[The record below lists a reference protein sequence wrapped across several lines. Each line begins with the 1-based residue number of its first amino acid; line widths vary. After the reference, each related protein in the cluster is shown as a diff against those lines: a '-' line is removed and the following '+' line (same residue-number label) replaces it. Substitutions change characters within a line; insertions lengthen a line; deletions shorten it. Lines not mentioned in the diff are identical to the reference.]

1 MSDTFSSAA
10 APPDRFTR
18 PIAAML
24 SYSVAAMI
32 VGQSCLFTVLPPIGR
47 QVGLVDY
54 QIGLIMSVHGLFM
67 LFTGPIAGALSEKR
81 GRRRILVAGSA
92 LYAISILSFGL
103 IINSALN
110 GLVAGTALVV
120 SLVASRAVFAMGAG
134 AVMPGSMALAAD
146 LSSRENRL
154 KAMAL
159 LGGSISAGAMI
170 GPSFAAVFTGL
181 GPSAPFY
188 LIAAFGLGG
197 AVVARF
203 VLPEPKPTVLQGPTG
218 VSANLWFARPGI
230 IALGNAVYLIGC
242 YGIYSIL
249 GFMFQDR
256 FTLSTEDAAQVMG
269 FSLMGSAA
277 TNVLTQTFIVRK
289 LKIGPATM
297 LVIAIPLTAI
307 GFLTMDVSGTI
318 PLVILGMMI
327 NAVGQAIANS
337 AFATA
342 LSLSAGPTVQGRIAG
357 MSTSAQAVAFLVGPA
372 SSAAIYQANPDWPF
386 FIGSALVLAALI
398 TAWFAPAKPSDRDP
412 SSREETVV
420 R

>member
-1 MSDTFSSAA
+1 MSDAA
-10 APPDRFTR
+10 SPSPAEHDRFTR

-47 QVGLVDY
+47 QVGLADY
-54 QIGLIMSVHGLFM
+54 QIGLIMAVHGLFM
-67 LFTGPIAGALSEKR
+67 LFTGPIAGALSEKW
-81 GRRRILVAGSA
+81 GRRRILVGGSA
-92 LYAISILSFGL
+92 LYAASILSFGVV
-103 IINSALN
+103 IDSALS
-110 GLVAGTALVV
+110 GLVTGTAIVV
-120 SLVASRAVFAMGAG
+120 SLVASRAVFACGAG

-170 GPSFAAVFTGL
+170 GPSFAAIFTGL

-188 LIAAFGLGG
+188 IIAAFGLGG
-197 AVVARF
+197 AVAARF
-203 VLPEPKPTVLQGPTG
+203 VLPEPKPTFLRAP
-218 VSANLWFARPGI
+218 SAGGSLWLGRPGA

-256 FTLSTEDAAQVMG
+256 FTLSTVDAAQVMG

-277 TNVLTQTFIVRK
+277 TNVLTQALVVRR
-289 LKIGPATM
+289 LKISPAAM
-297 LVIAIPLTAI
+297 LVIAVPLTAI
-307 GFLTMDVSGTI
+307 GFLTMDVAGTI
-318 PLVILGMMI
+318 PLVISGMMI

-342 LSLSAGPTVQGRIAG
+342 LSLSVGPSAQGRIAG
-357 MSTSAQAVAFLVGPA
+357 MSTSAQALAFMVGPA
-372 SSAAIYQANPDWPF
+372 GTAALYQADPDWPF
-386 FIGSALVLAALI
+386 LIGSALVAVALATALL
-398 TAWFAPAKPSDRDP
+398 ARAKPSDHGP
-412 SSREETVV
+412 SSPAGTAGR
-420 R
+420 